1 MTPFLNLD
9 TMEAPLLKLADR
21 NPGILTGHR
30 QIIAAGPIRQWFL
43 QCNAIDQG
51 PVDGYNQQHI
61 DFIMFLI
68 CGELAP

>member
-1 MTPFLNLD
+1 
-9 TMEAPLLKLADR
+9 MEAPLLKLADR

-51 PVDGYNQQHI
+51 PADG
-61 DFIMFLI
+61 
-68 CGELAP
+68 